1 MNKTPLINRDYRHR
15 QGDGRLRGL
24 LSHRMGPVFLLG
36 SCAAAA
42 ALALIPLLL
51 PQDAAALR
59 HEVASPE
66 IDAALPAMVALPISL
81 PAPSMGNSSEA
92 AAAALGITAQPL
104 ANMHERAAAQI
115 LERLDPQLPGTESS
129 ETPSVGWEA
138 VVVRRGDTLAGM
150 LTKLGL
156 EPRTAQDL
164 LALGGSAKELKRIYP
179 GDRLEVRKTA
189 ENALEAL
196 RYTFESSARILEI
209 RLQNGKY
216 DATLGDLPLERR
228 VTAAAASIDS
238 SLFVAG
244 QQAGLSDAL
253 IMALANV
260 FAWDVDFALDIRK
273 GDHFAVLYEELYRDG
288 QKLRDG
294 TILAAEF
301 TNDGRTYRAVRFED
315 QSGAASGYYSIDGQA
330 MRKAFLRSPVEFTR
344 ISSTFS
350 MGRRHPVLN
359 RIRAHKGV
367 DYAAPTGTP
376 VKSTGDGKITFIGT
390 KGGYG
395 KAVVVQHGSQY
406 STLYAHLSRFAR
418 GVRAGARVK
427 QGDVIGYVGQTGLA
441 TGPHLHYEFLVN
453 GVHRNP
459 LTVALPH
466 ANPLPIEHRPAFLT
480 LAEQRLAELAQH
492 PALRLA
498 SSGDSGDTARTRL
511 TTASNQSLDP
521 SDGDSQASATIVH

>member
-1 MNKTPLINRDYRHR
+1 MNKAPLINRDYRHR
-15 QGDGRLRGL
+15 QGASRFLSFF
-24 LSHRMGPVFLLG
+24 SHRMAPAFLLG
-36 SCAAAA
+36 SCGV
-42 ALALIPLLL
+42 ALAFALIPLLL
-51 PQDAAALR
+51 PQEAAALR
-59 HEVASPE
+59 REASTAQADDPLPE
-66 IDAALPAMVALPISL
+66 MIALPISL
-81 PAPSMGNSSEA
+81 PAPSLSNPHETE
-92 AAAALGITAQPL
+92 AALGTSQPL
-104 ANMHERAAAQI
+104 ATVQERAAAQI
-115 LERLDPQLPGTESS
+115 LQQLDPQLPGISTAASPDAAWESI
-129 ETPSVGWEA
+129 
-138 VVVRRGDTLAGM
+138 VVQRGDTLAGM

-156 EPRTAQDL
+156 APRTAQDL
-164 LALGGSAKELKRIYP
+164 LALGGSAKELRRIFP

-189 ENALEAL
+189 ENTLDAL

-209 RLQNGKY
+209 RAKDGKY
-216 DATLGDLPLERR
+216 EASIGDIPVERR
-228 VTAAAASIDS
+228 VTAAAGSIDS

-244 QQAGLSDAL
+244 QEAGLSDAL

-273 GDHFAVLYEELYRDG
+273 GDHFAVLYEEIYRDE

-294 TILAAEF
+294 AILAAEF

-315 QSGAASGYYSIDGQA
+315 ESGAASGYYSLDGQA

-376 VKSTGDGKITFIGT
+376 VKATGDGKIAFIGT

-418 GVRAGARVK
+418 GIRAGARVK
-427 QGDVIGYVGQTGLA
+427 QGQVIGYVGQTGLA

-466 ANPLPIEHRPAFLT
+466 ANPLPTEHRTTFLA
-480 LAEQRLAELAQH
+480 LAEQRMAELAQH
-492 PALRLA
+492 PVRRLA
-498 SSGDSGDTARTRL
+498 VAGADVSTSSDQIIAAANPSPSSEVGKSAAAAVVAR
-511 TTASNQSLDP
+511 
-521 SDGDSQASATIVH
+521 

>member
-1 MNKTPLINRDYRHR
+1 MNKPPLINRDYRHR
-15 QGDGRLRGL
+15 QGESWLRGL
-24 LSHRMGPVFLLG
+24 FGHRMAPAFLLG
-36 SCAAAA
+36 SCGAAAVV
-42 ALALIPLLL
+42 LALVPLLL

-59 HEVASPE
+59 HESSSTQLDEPVPE
-66 IDAALPAMVALPISL
+66 MVALPISL
-81 PAPSMGNSSEA
+81 PAPSSASSLDLQTTPGLSLPHA
-92 AAAALGITAQPL
+92 SAQ
-104 ANMHERAAAQI
+104 EQAAAQI
-115 LERLDPQLPGTESS
+115 LQQLTPQLPETTSAPWESI
-129 ETPSVGWEA
+129 
-138 VVVRRGDTLAGM
+138 VVRRGDTLAGM
-150 LTKLGL
+150 LSKLGL
-156 EPRTAQDL
+156 QPRTAHDL
-164 LALGGSAKELKRIYP
+164 LSLGGAAQELKRIFP

-189 ENALEAL
+189 DNTLAAL

-209 RLQNGKY
+209 RSSDGKY
-216 DATLGDLPLERR
+216 EASIGDIPVERR
-228 VTAAAASIDS
+228 VAAATGSIDS

-244 QQAGLSDAL
+244 QEAGLSDAL

-273 GDHFAVLYEELYRDG
+273 GDHFSVLYEEIYRDG

-294 TILAAEF
+294 AILAAEF
-301 TNDGRTYRAVRFED
+301 TNDGRTFRAVHFD
-315 QSGAASGYYSIDGQA
+315 DKSGSASGYYALDGQA

-376 VKSTGDGKITFIGT
+376 VKATGDGKIAFIGT

-406 STLYAHLSRFAR
+406 NTLYAHLSRFAR
-418 GVRAGARVK
+418 GIRLGTRVK
-427 QGDVIGYVGQTGLA
+427 QGQVIGYVGQTGLA

-466 ANPLPIEHRPAFLT
+466 ANPLPTEHRPAFQV
-480 LAEQRLAELAQH
+480 LAEQRMAELAQH
-492 PALRLA
+492 PARRLA
-498 SSGDSGDTARTRL
+498 TAGATVATSADPLIAVASSSPSPESD
-511 TTASNQSLDP
+511 DP
-521 SDGDSQASATIVH
+521 RASAAVTR